1 MDICHLVAP
10 NISLEDAPKHAQR
23 MLGWLKEQGI
33 IDPHF
38 QGVEYGEVIYRPTPA
53 HKEPILY
60 VINDE
65 IVPTQ
70 LPEDTLKNYLSI
82 VTERTVFHAGGNGL
96 GIYCPQCASE
106 QSEQSHAW
114 SDAVSDWYE
123 GKPENLACFGCDF
136 HGPLN
141 AWQFDPQWA
150 FGNLG
155 FSFHHWDI
163 RDDFIELFAQILGS
177 KIIAVYQHD

>member
-1 MDICHLVAP
+1 MDTCHLVAP
-10 NISLEDAPKHAQR
+10 DITLEDAPKEASR
-23 MLGWLKEQGI
+23 MLNWLKQQGI
-33 IDPHF
+33 IDPDF
-38 QGVEYGEVIYRPTPA
+38 QGIEYGEVIYRPTPA

-96 GIYCPQCASE
+96 GIYCPQCANE

-114 SDAVSDWYE
+114 GDAVSDWYE
-123 GKPENLACFGCDF
+123 GKLENLACFHCDF
-136 HGPLN
+136 HAPLSK
-141 AWQFDPQWA
+141 WRFDPQWA

-155 FSFHHWDI
+155 FSFHNWDI
-163 RDDFIELFAQILGS
+163 RDDFVDQFEQVLGS
-177 KIIAVYQHD
+177 QIITVYQHD

>member
-10 NISLEDAPKHAQR
+10 DITLEDAPKEALR
-23 MLGWLKEQGI
+23 MLNWLKHQGI
-33 IDPHF
+33 IDPDF
-38 QGVEYGEVIYRPTPA
+38 QSIEYGEVIYRPTPT

-96 GIYCPQCASE
+96 GIYCPQCANE

-114 SDAVSDWYE
+114 VMRYPT
-123 GKPENLACFGCDF
+123 GMKENQKISLVFIAIFMA
-136 HGPLN
+136 HLIN
-141 AWQFDPQWA
+141 
-150 FGNLG
+150 GNLTLNG
-155 FSFHHWDI
+155 HSAI
-163 RDDFIELFAQILGS
+163 
-177 KIIAVYQHD
+177 

>member
-10 NISLEDAPKHAQR
+10 DVSLENAPKEALR
-23 MLGWLKEQGI
+23 MLNWLKQQGI
-33 IDPHF
+33 IDSHF
-38 QGVEYGEVIYRPTPA
+38 QSIEDDEVIYRPTPS

-70 LPEDTLKNYLSI
+70 LPEHILKNYLSI

-96 GIYCPQCASE
+96 GIYCPQCDHE
-106 QSEQSHAW
+106 QSEHSHAW
-114 SDAVSDWYE
+114 SDAVTDWYD
-123 GKPENLACFGCDF
+123 GKPENLACFHCHF
-136 HGPLN
+136 SAPLAQWKFN
-141 AWQFDPQWA
+141 PQWA

-155 FSFHHWDI
+155 FSFHNWDI
-163 RDDFIELFAQILGS
+163 HDSFVAQFEQALGS
-177 KIIAVYQHD
+177 QIITVYQHD

>member
-1 MDICHLVAP
+1 MDTCHLVAP
-10 NISLEDAPKHAQR
+10 DITLEDAPKEASR
-23 MLGWLKEQGI
+23 MLNWLKQQGI
-33 IDPHF
+33 IDPDF
-38 QGVEYGEVIYRPTPA
+38 QGVEYGEVIYRPTPV

-60 VINDE
+60 VIDDE

-96 GIYCPQCASE
+96 GIYCPQCANE

-114 SDAVSDWYE
+114 GDAISDWYE
-123 GKPENLACFGCDF
+123 GKAEYLACFCCDF
-136 HGPLN
+136 HAPLSK
-141 AWQFDPQWA
+141 WRFDPQWA

-155 FSFHHWDI
+155 FSFHNWDI
-163 RDDFIELFAQILGS
+163 RDDFVDQFEQVLGS
-177 KIIAVYQHD
+177 QIITVYQHD